1 MHGALGDVRAS
12 LLFALDA
19 LPRSRAA
26 ADRRDLLDRGTGAAM
41 ALSRRSEQGGEP
53 GRAEAYRA
61 VARALAACAPTSVD
75 GAVAARLRA
84 AVRAADAPDAAE
96 RVARLLAGTY
106 PA

>member
-1 MHGALGDVRAS
+1 MGEIRAS

-41 ALSRRSEQGGEP
+41 ALSRRSEAGGNP
-53 GRAEAYRA
+53 GQAEAYRA
-61 VARALAACAPTSVD
+61 VARALATCAPNGVD

-96 RVARLLAGTY
+96 RVARLLSGDY
-106 PA
+106 PG